1 MDAKE
6 FGKYIEN
13 LRLQAGYKT
22 VESLA
27 QDSGVWGTTIS
38 RIEEGRTKSPSIE
51 TLKKLAPYLKKPYEE
66 LLKAAGYLED
76 DGTIQIEMTDGR
88 IYTELQKALKDLNE
102 EEQKAVLQFIKFTK
116 AQRDEKI

>member
-13 LRLQAGYKT
+13 LRLQAGFRT
-22 VESLA
+22 RDSLA
-27 QDSGVWGTTIS
+27 QTSGVWGTTIA

-51 TLKKLAPYLKKPYEE
+51 TLKRLAPFLKIPYED
-66 LLKAAGYLED
+66 LLKATGYLED
-76 DGTIQIEMTDGR
+76 DSALKIEMADNR
-88 IYTELQKALKDLNE
+88 IYNELDRAIKDLTP

-116 AQRDEKI
+116 AQRDDKK